1 MPLGNLTSQFFANV
15 YLNELGY
22 FIKHELRLKYYL
34 RYVDDFIILHNN
46 KNILQNKVKQ
56 INNFLENNLKIKLHK
71 GKSKIIS
78 LSKGI
83 PFLGSRHFYYHSIL
97 KKHKIK
103 LIKYKLDTIIKEY
116 NSINNYEKFMQRI
129 ESIFAH
135 IEIAN
140 TFHLRKNLLS
150 KIPF

>member
-34 RYVDDFIILHNN
+34 RYVNDFIILHNN

-71 GKSKIIS
+71 DKSKIIS

-83 PFLGSRHFYYHSIL
+83 PFLGFRHFYYHSIL
-97 KKHKIK
+97 KKNKIK

-129 ESIFAH
+129 ESIFAY
-135 IEIAN
+135 IEIVN